1 MACVALNAT
10 ANLKG
15 RDVMSRPAT
24 RKDVKKG
31 LLQGL
36 FAAALTALIGIFS
49 TGISASASQLWSV
62 VVHIEYADGFVYEH
76 AFATGVPTSAMSSIL
91 AECGR
96 AHRFGSAVRYHCFPI
111 PE

>member
-49 TGISASASQLWSV
+49 TGISASVRS
-62 VVHIEYADGFVYEH
+62 
-76 AFATGVPTSAMSSIL
+76 
-91 AECGR
+91 CGR
-96 AHRFGSAVRYHCFPI
+96 SSSTSSTRTGSCMNTHSR
-111 PE
+111 